1 MYQNVFN
8 CSQVIY
14 DYNLQFSEKETLYKE
29 IWDRVQKN
37 IEKTYK
43 PEESIPVPFWVTWAV
58 IQTIIQVLKEN
69 ENINHEE

>member
-1 MYQNVFN
+1 
-8 CSQVIY
+8 
-14 DYNLQFSEKETLYKE
+14 LYKE